1 LRFSQA
7 GRNLSTSHE
16 KPAQKVR
23 DQLLDNNV
31 AQIFIAFIVLLF
43 SLTVHEMAHAW
54 TADRLGDPT
63 ARLLGRVSLNPL
75 VHADLIG
82 TVLFPLIA
90 MTTGAPLIGWAK
102 PVPVNIRQL
111 RHPRRDYVLVAAAGP
126 ASNLVIAIV
135 SSVVLSALPISPYTL
150 GEPNVS
156 VPIAAILNQAITLNV
171 LLAVFNMIPIP
182 PLDGGN
188 VLAGLLPYRAAV
200 IFNQIRPYGF
210 LLLYALILTNGFNY
224 LVVPPYRLIISLLP
238 TQ

>member
-1 LRFSQA
+1 M
-7 GRNLSTSHE
+7 
-16 KPAQKVR
+16 
-23 DQLLDNNV
+23 LDINV
-31 AQIFIAFIVLLF
+31 AQIFISFIVLLF

-75 VHADLIG
+75 VHADPVG

-90 MTTGAPLIGWAK
+90 MITGAPLIGWAK
-102 PVPVNIRQL
+102 PVPVNVRQL
-111 RHPRRDYVLVAAAGP
+111 RHHRRDYVLVAAAGP
-126 ASNLVIAIV
+126 ASNLVMAV
-135 SSVVLSALPISPYTL
+135 TAGCLLAVLPISPQTL
-150 GEPNVS
+150 DEANVS
-156 VPIAAILNQAITLNV
+156 APLATFLSQAMRLNV

-188 VLAGLLPYRAAV
+188 VLAGLLPNHLAG

-210 LLLYALILTNGFNY
+210 ILLYALILTGGFDA
-224 LVVPPYRLIISLLP
+224 LVVPPYRFILSWLP